1 MTATSGFNLEDILEK
16 LPNESFLS
24 LHSSFGLGVVEDDF
38 VEILLGECRR
48 HSKELATEEGR
59 SLFEPKLRQLFTIID
74 VNSNGQVSWEEFS
87 HYVMYAVQAPEVSE
101 KKEIVQ
107 HLAFDYLGRCPV
119 ESTRLRSAQVD
130 FTSIWDKYI
139 LLECGATSSRLALY
153 TKHANNEIP
162 FRTYA
167 EHCTSTLLESMC
179 FVDSLRLVAATT
191 TNGKLQMFDVSDD
204 PVLEEAEKMQRLRK
218 VREHHL
224 EGRNTVL
231 RFDPETQY
239 LFAGSRDGIVT
250 IINPEDDTRVVPAV
264 VQQVRLHKQPILDLC
279 VLPERGNKKLL
290 TTALDGKIQM
300 YDIVRTEFYGELGSA
315 VAAHSMSFCE
325 EYSVLVTCS
334 HKDLDPLMWAPH
346 AVSNVYVGRLESSKP
361 GHRSRLVSA
370 LCPKGTP
377 YCFTTD
383 VQGQIKLWDL
393 RKLKQVV
400 GVYADG
406 DAFKH
411 ELSPQLT
418 MRSLTADPRTLDAMA
433 FCRSEF
439 GNGLEFLKSNLVSTR
454 DPCLAH
460 DDQVVGCTVAKPSGS
475 RSGWLCTASEDCVKL
490 WDQRTGEVLHHF
502 KNFLPETERISAF
515 TTDGDG
521 RRVFAGTQSGSL
533 FVVSTSTCGMIAECP
548 QQLGSIVTLQ
558 LRGDMLVAL
567 SSDGSVT
574 ATDIS
579 GDAPKCMFSCR
590 RDVVSKGM
598 CLDVSSHFSC
608 IVTGFENGWL
618 ELNDCAEHSHGAC
631 MGRIRPQESSKSAEE
646 DDDVAAYML
655 PEASEITAVRVC
667 APRAFVCYGDTRG
680 GLHIVAIRPHPRAM
694 TRMSWWRT
702 FFPRATTTFFAV
714 PLSIEWREESCT
726 LIVGDDQGNITLWD
740 CSDILAKYAFV
751 PCSFPAPMKEILSLP
766 KPKET
771 PLVFNPKLRGYFTVS
786 PTLTPIRQ
794 LKLLTKDLFYFVDE
808 KSVHFG
814 TVFGDIVGSLQQG
827 RGTILGTNC
836 DEFNVFGNENTN
848 GDVQADEL
856 ASSCTLDQ
864 TARSDSSLGSSF
876 AGSKAD
882 IAPFTII
889 SDSLY
894 RDLCRSSRAA
904 SYRSS
909 QAAAGGKLQVQDDIP
924 FDADTPPCTPNLRFH
939 VKSRVLSK
947 YPRPVSAITSIGGE
961 PDANA
966 EKYFSPL
973 KSTLSTQNASP
984 FAQPTRTV
992 AEGDDHFSHART
1004 EAGRIVTLVRERLE
1018 RLTEGLVLSS
1028 KDALISTRVQPPLL
1042 REPTMSAVFSA
1053 DLSFCFDWRSKLLQ
1067 HPHRV
1072 VWLQRSVTDF
1082 TQNTLTAPKSSLVV
1096 GSVVDLT
1103 AKKPRKNFGETA
1115 PRALSTGSLLRRHQ
1129 STFQRPNNASNDVS
1143 APPTGRVVPKA
1154 DAPVDEP
1161 SLAMFQLP
1169 VALNTTWQ
1177 DSSRDAILKSVAEKI
1192 DKEHERRQAR
1202 QKATVRHVSAP
1213 ETTERALRSIILHRT
1228 STPEPKVDRHDD
1240 EVIAQPLRPMTPA
1253 LQYGRSETINQMRPS
1268 QWNGATHIRP
1278 SSSSSASV
1286 PTRSPSAQPRTATTG
1301 SSSTVLK
1308 IPVSASSERRDYV
1321 QFLMHLPRLKE
1332 ALRVSSDSK

>member
-1 MTATSGFNLEDILEK
+1 
-16 LPNESFLS
+16 
-24 LHSSFGLGVVEDDF
+24 
-38 VEILLGECRR
+38 
-48 HSKELATEEGR
+48 
-59 SLFEPKLRQLFTIID
+59 
-74 VNSNGQVSWEEFS
+74 
-87 HYVMYAVQAPEVSE
+87 MYAVQAPEVSE

-119 ESTRLRSAQVD
+119 ESTRLRSAHVD

-153 TKHANNEIP
+153 TKQANRETP

-231 RFDPETQY
+231 RFDAETQH

-300 YDIVRTEFYGELGSA
+300 YDIVRTDFYGELGSA

-334 HKDLDPLMWAPH
+334 NKDLDPLMWAPH

-361 GHRSRLVSA
+361 GQRSRLVSA

-377 YCFTTD
+377 YCFTADT
-383 VQGQIKLWDL
+383 QGQIKLWDL

-400 GVYADG
+400 SFYADG
-406 DAFKH
+406 DANKH

-418 MRSLTADPRTLDAMA
+418 MRSLTADPRSLDAMA

-460 DDQVVGCTVAKPSGS
+460 DDHVVGCTVAKPTDS
-475 RSGWLCTASEDCVKL
+475 RLGWFCTASEDCVKL
-490 WDQRTGEVLHHF
+490 WDQKSGEVLHHF
-502 KNFLPETERISAF
+502 KNILPEAERISAF
-515 TTDGDG
+515 TTDADG
-521 RRVFAGTQSGSL
+521 RRVFAGTQSGTV
-533 FVVSTSTCGMIAECP
+533 FVVSTSTCGLIAECP

-567 SSDGSVT
+567 ASDGSVT

-655 PEASEITAVRVC
+655 PEASEITAVRIC

-680 GLHIVAIRPHPRAM
+680 GLHMVAIRPHPRAM
-694 TRMSWWRT
+694 TRMAWWRT

-714 PLSIEWREESCT
+714 ALSIEWREESRT
-726 LIVGDDQGNITLWD
+726 LIIGDDQGNITLWD
-740 CSDILAKYAFV
+740 CSEVLSKYAFV

-771 PLVFNPKLRGYFTVS
+771 PLVFTPKLRGYFTVS

-794 LKLLTKDLFYFVDE
+794 LRLLSKDLFYFVDE

-814 TVFGDIVGSLQQG
+814 TLFGDLVGSLQQG
-827 RGTILGTNC
+827 RGTVLGVNC
-836 DEFNVFGNENTN
+836 DEFKVFGLDDAATDET
-848 GDVQADEL
+848 ADEL
-856 ASSCTLDQ
+856 AASVTLDQ
-864 TARSDSSLGSSF
+864 TVRSDSSLGSSF
-876 AGSKAD
+876 TGLKTEV
-882 IAPFTII
+882 APFTVI

-894 RDLCRSSRAA
+894 RDLCRSFRKTT
-904 SYRSS
+904 SYRAS
-909 QAAAGGKLQVQDDIP
+909 QAATGGKLQVQDEIP
-924 FDADTPPCTPNLRFH
+924 FDADTPPSTPNLRFQ

-947 YPRPVSAITSIGGE
+947 YPRPVTPITSIGGE
-961 PDANA
+961 LDVNA
-966 EKYFSPL
+966 EQYFSPL
-973 KSTLSTQNASP
+973 KSTVSTQNVSP
-984 FAQPTRTV
+984 FAQPLRTV
-992 AEGDDHFSHART
+992 AEGDDHFSLAQT
-1004 EAGRIVTLVRERLE
+1004 ETSRIMNQVCERLQ

-1028 KDALISTRVQPPLL
+1028 KDGLISSRSQPPFL
-1042 REPTMSAVFSA
+1042 REPTMSALYSA

-1072 VWLQRSVTDF
+1072 LWLQRSVTEF
-1082 TQNTLTAPKSSLVV
+1082 VQSTLIAPRSSLVV

-1115 PRALSTGSLLRRHQ
+1115 PRNLSTGSLLRRHQ
-1129 STFQRPNNASNDVS
+1129 STFQRPNSTDVS
-1143 APPTGRVVPKA
+1143 ALPTGRVESKGE
-1154 DAPVDEP
+1154 APVAEP
-1161 SLAMFQLP
+1161 SLSTFQLP
-1169 VALNTTWQ
+1169 VALDVAWK
-1177 DSSRDAILKSVAEKI
+1177 DSSRDAILKAVSEKI
-1192 DKEHERRQAR
+1192 EREHGRSQAR
-1202 QKATVRHVSAP
+1202 QKAALRQVSAP
-1213 ETTERALRSIILHRT
+1213 EATERAIRSITSIKP
-1228 STPEPKVDRHDD
+1228 STPEPVVYHDD
-1240 EVIAQPLRPMTPA
+1240 DEEIVVPLRPMTPS
-1253 LQYGRSETINQMRPS
+1253 LQYGQSDTVNHMKPS

-1278 SSSSSASV
+1278 SSSSNSAIVRGGS
-1286 PTRSPSAQPRTATTG
+1286 RAPSAQRHTPT
-1301 SSSTVLK
+1301 SSAALK
-1308 IPVSASSERRDYV
+1308 VPASASSERRDYV

-1332 ALRVSSDSK
+1332 ALRVVNDSSGK